1 MFLQMKACARTLA
14 CTEEQALAA
23 ISQPSSGL
31 GPLPKP
37 DAEFSGGTCEDGPFI
52 GSQRVEDF
60 REPVEA
66 EAVVDR

>member
-23 ISQPSSGL
+23 NYQQASGL
-31 GPLPKP
+31 GPRPKS
-37 DAEFSGGTCEDGPFI
+37 DAEFSGGSREDGLFI
-52 GSQRVEDF
+52 GSQHVEDF

>member
-1 MFLQMKACARTLA
+1 MKACARTLA

-23 ISQPSSGL
+23 IYQPASGL
-31 GPLPKP
+31 GPHPKFG
-37 DAEFSGGTCEDGPFI
+37 AELSGGTCEDGLFI